1 MGGPKKSSRA
11 RRFAKD
17 LGLGI
22 PLVIGAWGYLAFM
35 FFFGMGEIDNGGG
48 VLRSVFILRLLV
60 GW

>member
-35 FFFGMGEIDNGGG
+35 FFFGMGEIDKGGG
-48 VLRSVFILRLLV
+48 VLR
-60 GW
+60 